1 MMNID
6 KGFMELV
13 QLHEREWGTELY
25 PDRPSLAE
33 LLSAP
38 IVAMWTSDAARY
50 PVPAERSKVRQVQVS
65 IPEVNPAKRFM
76 LSVHQSLE
84 ELDPLLLAMVVAG
97 KAAPTANRKLL
108 RLFIGQKP
116 VKILGVR
123 LLLEPLP

>member
-1 MMNID
+1 MSMD

-25 PDRPSLAE
+25 PNRPSLAE

-50 PVPAERSKVRQVQVS
+50 TTLSGRGVPRYT
-65 IPEVNPAKRFM
+65 PEVNPSSRFM
-76 LSVHQSLE
+76 LSVHQRLE

-97 KAAPTANRKLL
+97 KAGPTANRKLV

-116 VKILGVR
+116 IKILGVR
-123 LLLEPLP
+123 LLLEPFA